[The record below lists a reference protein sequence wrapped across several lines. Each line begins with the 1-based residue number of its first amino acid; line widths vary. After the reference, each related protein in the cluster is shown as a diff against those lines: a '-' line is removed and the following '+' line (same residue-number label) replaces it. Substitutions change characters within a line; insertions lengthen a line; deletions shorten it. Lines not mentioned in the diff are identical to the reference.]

1 MLYGFVFLCL
11 CLSLRGR
18 LDDGDD
24 EEGLER
30 EEWGNVD
37 MFELG
42 LEQEARLEGAL
53 VLSWWLVELV

>member
-1 MLYGFVFLCL
+1 LC
-11 CLSLRGR
+11 LRGR